1 LRGAE
6 RFLRALNQRENNR
19 KNFMF
24 LWHSVIYLF
33 ARGVP
38 CLISFLSVAIYTRLL
53 TPGEFGVYALIYT
66 AAVLLSSVC
75 FQWLRMGL
83 LRFYQESDEGQRMA
97 LVSTIA
103 LLFLVVAAGLGIL
116 SLPVMVFSEHASLIL
131 VGLLIGLGQGAFDI
145 LLERLRAELSPLRF
159 GLVALSRAVFMLAGG
174 IAGFKLGGVRGL
186 LAGVFLGLIPVV
198 AVELI
203 GTVPL
208 LHFSMGSRTQARR
221 LLHYGLPLTLT
232 FAFAGVVGF
241 SDRYMLAGLVD
252 TATAGTYAAAYD
264 ITQKVIITLMMVVNL
279 AGYPLILRAQ
289 ADGEEKNFQQSLK
302 QTLAGLLFIGIP
314 AVSAFVVFPREI
326 SDVFLGAS
334 FRDQAAVFLPWLGI
348 ATLAEG
354 LKCFYFD
361 LSFQL
366 RQNTFHQVWIVA
378 LAALFNVGLNFWLI
392 PTFHGL
398 GAAWA
403 TLAANGTALILSF
416 VVSRSQIRL
425 PLFTKD
431 VPSIL
436 TAAGSMLGVL
446 LIGRSLFM
454 SQLSQP
460 WLRLFLLAAI
470 GSFVYFFMNFVLNT
484 LGAREEVL
492 AFCRN
497 RGQSS
502 G

>member
-1 LRGAE
+1 
-6 RFLRALNQRENNR
+6 
-19 KNFMF
+19 MF

-53 TPGEFGVYALIYT
+53 TPGEFGKYVLIYT
-66 AAVLLSSVC
+66 AAILLSSVF

-83 LRFYQESDEGQRMA
+83 LRFYQESDGGQRVI

-103 LLFLVVAAGLGIL
+103 LLFLMIAAGLGIL
-116 SLPVMVFSEHASLIL
+116 SLPVMIFSDSLFL
-131 VGLLIGLGQGAFDI
+131 ALMGLLIGLGQGAFDI
-145 LLERLRAELSPLRF
+145 LLERLRVELSPLRF

-174 IAGFKLGGVRGL
+174 IAGFELGGVRGL
-186 LAGVFLGLIPVV
+186 LIGVFLGLILVV
-198 AVELI
+198 AVELF
-203 GTVPL
+203 GTSSL
-208 LHFSMGSRTQARR
+208 IHLSRASRTEAQR
-221 LLHYGLPLTLT
+221 LLRYGLPLTLT

-264 ITQKVIITLMMVVNL
+264 ITQKVIITLMMAMNL
-279 AGYPLILRAQ
+279 AAYPLILKAQ
-289 ADGEEKNFQQSLK
+289 AEREEKNFQQSLK
-302 QTLAGLLFIGIP
+302 QALAGLLFIGIP

-326 SDVFLGAS
+326 CDVFLGVS

-366 RQNTFHQVWIVA
+366 RQNTFHQVWIMA
-378 LAALFNVGLNFWLI
+378 LAALLNVGLNFWLI

-403 TLAANGTALILSF
+403 TLAANGAALILSF

-425 PLFTKD
+425 PLLTRD
-431 VPSIL
+431 VPLIL
-436 TAAGSMLGVL
+436 TAAGSMLGIL
-446 LIGRSLFM
+446 LIGRSLFL

-460 WLRLFLLAAI
+460 WLRLVLLAAI
-470 GSFVYFFMNFVLNT
+470 GSSVYFCVNFALNT
-484 LGAREEVL
+484 LGAREAVL
-492 AFCRN
+492 VFCRN
-497 RGQSS
+497 QGQSPER